1 MTQELFKD
9 EQEAEAFINSF
20 QETET
25 TPETDLSIWEDY
37 TLRQNE
43 KIIKFADQR
52 LLERLEYADGSLRI
66 SDIVSAKESA
76 FKQNQ
81 KIMWL
86 WDEWPQLI
94 PSTINIQI
102 INN

>member
-1 MTQELFKD
+1 MAQELLN
-9 EQEAEAFINSF
+9 EQQAEEFMQSL
-20 QETET
+20 QTPS
-25 TPETDLSIWEDY
+25 TPETTSSLSEDY

-66 SDIVSAKESA
+66 TDIVSAKDAA

-94 PSTINIQI
+94 PSVINISI
-102 INN
+102 IQN